1 MKKWILMVMA
11 AAFTLSVSACST
23 VKGVGQDVSAVGDD
37 IDTAATAEQ
46 KKHLR
51 LPLVNHCNRGRYEK
65 VFTACYFG
73 CFFDRTCRM
82 QYG

>member
-37 IDTAATAEQ
+37 IDTAATAV
-46 KKHLR
+46 
-51 LPLVNHCNRGRYEK
+51 PLVNHCNRGRYEK